1 MWTKIPEKNRTR
13 FRTTIYIV
21 LPICLVVSY
30 FLGTKL
36 IALLLGHKLDSKG
49 LTFVA
54 LSLIPLY
61 VVGVITV
68 YRKLSK

>member
-1 MWTKIPEKNRTR
+1 MWRKIPVENRKKFSR
-13 FRTTIYIV
+13 TIYVV
-21 LPICLVVSY
+21 LPICFVIGY

-36 IALLLGHKLDSKG
+36 IALSGHKLDSKG

-61 VVGVITV
+61 IMSVITV